1 MPIVYEVAR
10 RLTADGDDT
19 VGVAAASGILARI
32 EPPVRRLIEFGM
44 VHENDVVHR
53 HHAPRT
59 GTSDVGRKFVA
70 EAVEDIHS
78 AQADGAA
85 HGVTAPERTG
95 KRPDTLRRHDSG
107 IVRHLE
113 PAAVA
118 LPRSKQGIAII
129 RSVFGQQPH
138 RTPRIVSQ
146 TASIKEKPL
155 RIEPDIHDIPL
166 FDERFRARKDKTIYR
181 KTAIQP
187 PFFRNWH
194 PSRLRRRPV
203 SDRCRRAARIPVSHR
218 ERQRAAAPS
227 RQLSGRKT
235 QKYEIKIVNSHDRDP
250 RNRARYLPA
259 CGETALSAAEE
270 RNTEKR

>member
-1 MPIVYEVAR
+1 MSCIVTTLRAR
-10 RLTADGDDT
+10 VRPMSAGSSLLRPWKISTP
-19 VGVAAASGILARI
+19 LRRMAR
-32 EPPVRRLIEFGM
+32 P
-44 VHENDVVHR
+44 
-53 HHAPRT
+53 
-59 GTSDVGRKFVA
+59 
-70 EAVEDIHS
+70 
-78 AQADGAA
+78 
-85 HGVTAPERTG
+85 
-95 KRPDTLRRHDSG
+95 LRRHDSG

-218 ERQRAAAPS
+218 ERQRAAAPLPTAF
-227 RQLSGRKT
+227 RQK
-235 QKYEIKIVNSHDRDP
+235 D
-250 RNRARYLPA
+250 
-259 CGETALSAAEE
+259 AEV
-270 RNTEKR
+270 

>member
-1 MPIVYEVAR
+1 M
-10 RLTADGDDT
+10 
-19 VGVAAASGILARI
+19 
-32 EPPVRRLIEFGM
+32 
-44 VHENDVVHR
+44 HR

-187 PFFRNWH
+187 PFSATGILH
-194 PSRLRRRPV
+194 GY
-203 SDRCRRAARIPVSHR
+203 AAGRSPT
-218 ERQRAAAPS
+218 AAAGQPVYPFLTVNDRGQPPPS